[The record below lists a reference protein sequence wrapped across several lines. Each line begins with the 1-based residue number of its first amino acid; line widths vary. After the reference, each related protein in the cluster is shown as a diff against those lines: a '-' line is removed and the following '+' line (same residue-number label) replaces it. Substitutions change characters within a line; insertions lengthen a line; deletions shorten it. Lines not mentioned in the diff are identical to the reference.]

1 MKHTANPCTFRTH
14 SIGHARCRKGRHGSC
29 VRCAARGH
37 LFQFKAARD
46 KAKADARAEYKNTPK
61 ARAQATEDTAE
72 ARYRAAK
79 KRCDTLAGNA
89 KDVCIERARA
99 DRERAEATATERRSV
114 AEARAKSADEQRDA
128 EYRVAR
134 EKCDSF
140 SGEAKDRCVADA
152 RARFGK

>member
-1 MKHTANPCTFRTH
+1 
-14 SIGHARCRKGRHGSC
+14 
-29 VRCAARGH
+29 
-37 LFQFKAARD
+37 
-46 KAKADARAEYKNTPK
+46 
-61 ARAQATEDTAE
+61 
-72 ARYRAAK
+72 
-79 KRCDTLAGNA
+79 
-89 KDVCIERARA
+89 
-99 DRERAEATATERRSV
+99 V